1 MVKHTFRIKLDDPDT
16 SVIEFRG
23 RQRDIPSKF
32 LRMIPPQAEL
42 KYIEYNNLKN
52 VRGTEKEK
60 APQMVDIQVY
70 EINDQIVKTLQVHD
84 DSKTR
89 NRIKVF
95 HDEIY
100 LRLKNYKL

>member
-1 MVKHTFRIKLDDPDT
+1 MAIVKHTLRIKLDDPDT

-52 VRGTEKEK
+52 VRGTGKEK

-70 EINDQIVKTLQVHD
+70 EINDQIVKKLQVHD

-89 NRIKVF
+89 NRIQVF

-100 LRLKNYKL
+100 FMT

>member
-1 MVKHTFRIKLDDPDT
+1 M
-16 SVIEFRG
+16 IEFRG

-52 VRGTEKEK
+52 VRGTTKEKEPK
-60 APQMVDIQVY
+60 MVDIQVY

-84 DSKTR
+84 DAKTR
-89 NRIKVF
+89 NRIQVF
-95 HDEIY
+95 DEFQ
-100 LRLKNYKL
+100 LRLF

>member
-1 MVKHTFRIKLDDPDT
+1 MIFFKSTFRIKLDDPDT

-32 LRMIPPQAEL
+32 LRMIPEQAEL

-52 VRGTEKEK
+52 VRNTDREKT
-60 APQMVDIQVY
+60 PQMVDIHVY
-70 EINDQIVKTLQVHD
+70 EINEQIVKKLQVHD

-89 NRIKVF
+89 NRIKHF
-95 HDEIY
+95 LY
-100 LRLKNYKL
+100 F